1 MWHGV
6 KMRYVWMIT
15 DSAADYEPPMLFSS
29 KKKAIARMEK
39 LLEETMDEF
48 SYELTKEEK
57 DRYRNEFKKNGKTFF
72 NLFED
77 TERHFKSR
85 LLWARSCSLT
95 KEFVW

>member
-1 MWHGV
+1 M

-15 DSAADYEPPMLFSS
+15 DSAADHEPPILFSS
-29 KKKAIARMEK
+29 KRRAIARMEK

-48 SYELTKEEK
+48 TYELTEEEK
-57 DRYRNEFKKNGKTFF
+57 DRYRNEFKKNGKMFF
-72 NLFED
+72 NLFE
-77 TERHFKSR
+77 ERERRFRSP